1 MSSIDTPSGAPVEG
15 AVAFVTGGNRGF
27 GRALVD
33 ELLERGAAK
42 VYATSRSAQ
51 PQPQRDERI
60 VPLILDV
67 AGDSSVAAAVQAAP
81 DVSILVNNA
90 GISLATPVLKAPL
103 SDIHDELETNLFGII
118 RVARAFAPVLAEHP
132 QSSMVNVLSGLSWL
146 SFGRGYEASKSA
158 AWSATNALRLA
169 LRDQGTIVTAL
180 HVGYMDT
187 DMTARVDPPKAD
199 PREIARQTADA
210 ILAGD
215 YEILADDTTRTV
227 KSQLSTDVTALYAQ
241 LAAARL
247 APSCEHSKRR
257 WLDGP

>member
-1 MSSIDTPSGAPVEG
+1 MSSPDTPSGTPIEG
-15 AVAFVTGGNRGF
+15 AVALVTGGNRGF

-42 VYATSRSAQ
+42 VYATSRSTQ
-51 PQPQRDERI
+51 PRREDDRI

-67 AGDSSVAAAVQAAP
+67 ADDASVAAAAQAAP

-103 SDIHDELETNLFGII
+103 SEMRDELETNLFGII
-118 RVARAFAPVLAEHP
+118 RVARAFSPVLADRP
-132 QSSMVNVLSGLSWL
+132 QSSMVNVLSALSWI
-146 SFGRGYEASKSA
+146 SFGRGYEISKSA
-158 AWSATNALRLA
+158 AWSATSALRLA

-187 DMTARVDPPKAD
+187 DMTARVDAPKAD
-199 PREIARQTADA
+199 PRDIARQTADA
-210 ILAGD
+210 IIAGD

-227 KSQLSTDVTALYAQ
+227 KSQLSNDVTALYAQ
-241 LAAARL
+241 LAAA
-247 APSCEHSKRR
+247 
-257 WLDGP
+257 